1 MVIACVSLG
10 VMCVVDELVV
20 VVVGE
25 VLLSNVVVV
34 VFDVFLSVG
43 VFGSESEFLSSCS
56 FPSFCKKRDIVAA
69 IALLSVLTCSFLIL
83 CSVVS
88 ALAGRPLV
96 APILPSESLDPLLG
110 SNIIFAFFPPAC
122 SVLSVSVCV
131 SLRFSFVFMCCVV
144 GAVSVCSCSPFL
156 PFFVTCFEGVAG
168 GESFSARDTET
179 ERTTVSLGGALSSL
193 GLVGDGA
200 DRLAV
205 SGASGEV
212 GVSGER

>member
-1 MVIACVSLG
+1 MVVACVSSG
-10 VMCVVDELVV
+10 AMCFVGELVV

-25 VLLSNVVVV
+25 FLFLGVVVV
-34 VFDVFLSVG
+34 VFGVSLLEG
-43 VFGSESEFLSSCS
+43 VFCSESEVLSSGS

-88 ALAGRPLV
+88 ALAGLPRL
-96 APILPSESLDPLLG
+96 APILPRDSLDPLLG
-110 SNIIFAFFPPAC
+110 SNMILAFFPPAC
-122 SVLSVSVCV
+122 SVASISVCA
-131 SLRFSFVFMCCVV
+131 SLRFSFVFVCCMVGVV
-144 GAVSVCSCSPFL
+144 SICSCVPVL

-179 ERTTVSLGGALSSL
+179 ERTTVSLGGDRPSC
-193 GLVGDGA
+193 GLAGDGA
-200 DRLAV
+200 GRLV
-205 SGASGEV
+205 VIGAAGEV